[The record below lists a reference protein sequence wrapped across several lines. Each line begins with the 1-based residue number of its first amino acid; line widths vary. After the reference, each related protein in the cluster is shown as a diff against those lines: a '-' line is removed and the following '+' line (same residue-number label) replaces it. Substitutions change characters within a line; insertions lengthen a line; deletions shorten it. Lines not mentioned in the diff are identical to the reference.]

1 MSGTGDR
8 LNLDIAYSILTVLSC
23 QRVGMGESIA
33 LITGVSRGFGL
44 ELTREYCRIGWC
56 VFGVLRNKEDE
67 ERLSS
72 EIGEAFIP
80 IVADLRDN
88 SAIEKIRLSLERRTD
103 TLSLLIN
110 NAGIAGTG
118 HKIEE
123 IQCSEIMDLFDVHCC
138 GAIRCLQ
145 ATLPFLRK
153 AKNATIVNVNSRL
166 GSIGNVS
173 SGHFDHI
180 DISYGMRMAK
190 AAQNMLSASLH
201 RELKNTGIS
210 VFSVHPGKI
219 KTRMGSPDADIT
231 AKQAA
236 IRFISW
242 LPKTTQ
248 EREFGYFE
256 AGAAELSF

>member
-1 MSGTGDR
+1 MRNS
-8 LNLDIAYSILTVLSC
+8 V
-23 QRVGMGESIA
+23 A

-44 ELTREYCRIGWC
+44 ELAREYCRLKWR
-56 VFGVLRNKEDE
+56 VFGVLRNKEHMAAV
-67 ERLSS
+67 SS
-72 EIGEAFIP
+72 ELGKAFIP
-80 IVADLRDN
+80 ILSDLRDD
-88 SAIEKIRLSLERRTD
+88 AAATIIRQHLEGKAESISLMV
-103 TLSLLIN
+103 N

-118 HKIEE
+118 YEIEKVSCNE
-123 IQCSEIMDLFDVHCC
+123 IKEMFDVHCC

-145 ATLPFLRK
+145 AALPFLKK
-153 AKNATIVNVNSRL
+153 AEHATIVNVNSRL
-166 GSIGNVS
+166 GSIRNVS
-173 SGHFDHI
+173 SGCYDHI
-180 DISYGMRMAK
+180 NASYGMRIAK

-219 KTRMGSPDADIT
+219 LTRMGSPDADMT

-236 IRFISW
+236 LRFIDW

-256 AGAAELSF
+256 AGAGELPF